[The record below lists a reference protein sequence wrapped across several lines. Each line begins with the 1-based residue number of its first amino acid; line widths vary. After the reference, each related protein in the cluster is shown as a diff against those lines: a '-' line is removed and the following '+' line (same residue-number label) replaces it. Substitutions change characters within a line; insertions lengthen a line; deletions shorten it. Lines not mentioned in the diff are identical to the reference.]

1 MNDFDPTDISEDPIR
16 DQLVAYLD
24 GELDADEAQ
33 RVEERLASDEAFRGE
48 LQRLAVAWDCLDQLS
63 RQTVDETFTQTT
75 VEMVAVAAEQ
85 DVARQS
91 AALPGHRRTRRLAI
105 GGMLAA
111 SVLVGFLGS
120 HIIWPNQNKQIER
133 DLPVI
138 ANLDL
143 YSQVDDIAF
152 LRMLYEQE
160 VFAEETNDEG
170 N

>member
-33 RVEERLASDEAFRGE
+33 RVEERLASDEVFRGE
-48 LQRLAVAWDCLDQLS
+48 LQRLAVAWDCLDQLP

-85 DVARQS
+85 DVARQT
-91 AALPGHRRTRRLAI
+91 AALPRHRRTRRLAI
-105 GGMLAA
+105 VGMLAA
-111 SVLVGFLGS
+111 SVLVGFLGAQ
-120 HIIWPNQNKQIER
+120 IIWPNQNKQIER

-160 VFAEETNDEG
+160 VFAEEIDDEG